1 MDCKTLVSV
10 NMDLSKCEKWGA
22 NMLTGLTI
30 RPFIENDYEALSNYC
45 LPIEQAIYT
54 SLPLKVI
61 EDFRKDKYNLP
72 MVIYLDEE
80 LIGCFAL
87 YTDKAGNQ
95 YTSNKNAV
103 LLKSFSLDL
112 RHQKKGLAFKTLK
125 VLPEM
130 IKLSHPDKN
139 EIILT
144 VHHSNVPAINLYKK
158 AGFVDKG
165 YRFNGE
171 EGEEFIFHFALD

>member
-1 MDCKTLVSV
+1 MWIYQNAKNGVQVWWL
-10 NMDLSKCEKWGA
+10 
-22 NMLTGLTI
+22 GLTI

-72 MVIYLDEE
+72 MVIYLDED

-95 YTSNKNAV
+95 YTSNENAI

-112 RHQKKGLAFKTLK
+112 RHQKRGWLLR
-125 VLPEM
+125 L
-130 IKLSHPDKN
+130 
-139 EIILT
+139 
-144 VHHSNVPAINLYKK
+144 
-158 AGFVDKG
+158 
-165 YRFNGE
+165 
-171 EGEEFIFHFALD
+171 

>member
-1 MDCKTLVSV
+1 M
-10 NMDLSKCEKWGA
+10 MA
-22 NMLTGLTI
+22 GLII
-30 RPFIENDYEALSNYC
+30 RPFMESDLEALSNYC

-72 MVIYLDEE
+72 MVIYLDED

-87 YTDKAGNQ
+87 YIDKAGNQ
-95 YTSNKNAV
+95 YTSNENAI

-125 VLPEM
+125 VLPDM
-130 IKLSHPDKN
+130 IKLSHPDKD

-144 VHHSNVPAINLYKK
+144 VHHTNVPAINLYKK
-158 AGFVDKG
+158 AGFIDKG

>member
-1 MDCKTLVSV
+1 M
-10 NMDLSKCEKWGA
+10 MA
-22 NMLTGLTI
+22 GLII
-30 RPFIENDYEALSNYC
+30 RPFMETDHEALSNYC

-72 MVIYLDEE
+72 MVIYLDKD

-95 YTSNKNAV
+95 YTSNENAI

-112 RHQKKGLAFKTLK
+112 RHQKKG
-125 VLPEM
+125 
-130 IKLSHPDKN
+130 
-139 EIILT
+139 
-144 VHHSNVPAINLYKK
+144 
-158 AGFVDKG
+158 
-165 YRFNGE
+165 
-171 EGEEFIFHFALD
+171 